1 VSCLLEML
9 REPIVDLK
17 ASGDRYVLF
26 LAPTL
31 HALPPNIEKMHSNQ
45 ATLHAPAHNIDNDT
59 DTGTHCSSCCN
70 TCRSVPAQLSRCVHH
85 VCVCFVG
92 RGGGTAT
99 FVTFVS
105 CVFLNMSLLAHA
117 LLFLSQ
123 PFPADYNNNNNNN
136 HNNAHALVLAVR
148 TGQCTGRSTHT
159 NKAALPH
166 T

>member
-1 VSCLLEML
+1 MC
-9 REPIVDLK
+9 
-17 ASGDRYVLF
+17 
-26 LAPTL
+26 
-31 HALPPNIEKMHSNQ
+31 
-45 ATLHAPAHNIDNDT
+45 
-59 DTGTHCSSCCN
+59 
-70 TCRSVPAQLSRCVHH
+70 
-85 VCVCFVG
+85 VCVCVFVG

-117 LLFLSQ
+117 LLFLSH
-123 PFPADYNNNNNNN
+123 PFPTDYYYYYYNNN